1 MTVSGTTYKVAGS
14 SKVTYTAKKKATATV
29 TVPATVKVNGKTY
42 KVTTIAANAFTGN
55 KKMKKITVGKNIDT
69 IGKNAFKN
77 CQNPS
82 PQKMV
87 KQKGQSK
94 SNLSKSSGN

>member
-1 MTVSGTTYKVAGS
+1 MTEKLRVGILGGTGMVGQRFIALLENH
-14 SKVTYTAKKKATATV
+14 
-29 TVPATVKVNGKTY
+29 PWFE
-42 KVTTIAANAFTGN
+42 VTTIAANAFTGN

-77 CQNPS
+77 CKNPS
-82 PQKMV
+82 PQKRV

>member
-77 CQNPS
+77 CKKPS
-82 PQKMV
+82 P
-87 KQKGQSK
+87 QKGQSK